1 MSRNA
6 LARIARCRPYTCAQC
21 RRQQTSRRA
30 LHSPPRPDPNRSS
43 VLALLEERGYVS
55 QIAGDRNAL
64 DSLLRR
70 KQVGVYA
77 GIDPTASSLHLGHLL
92 PLMVLFWMSIY
103 GHNAVSLVGG
113 ATAKVGDPSGRLTSR
128 AKTVDSVQRSNATSM
143 SEQLSALWRNAG
155 QYAERHGY
163 SDTRI
168 EDYRL
173 LDNGK
178 WLNQLNV
185 LDFLRSLGNGMRL
198 GTMLGRET

>member
-1 MSRNA
+1 
-6 LARIARCRPYTCAQC
+6 
-21 RRQQTSRRA
+21 
-30 LHSPPRPDPNRSS
+30 
-43 VLALLEERGYVS
+43 
-55 QIAGDRNAL
+55 
-64 DSLLRR
+64 
-70 KQVGVYA
+70 
-77 GIDPTASSLHLGHLL
+77 
-92 PLMVLFWMSIY
+92 MSIY